1 MFPALLDEA
10 SVQRGMCD
18 VYVQYELNNTLSEI
32 WWFVPCCIIEI
43 CWLSKQLNEVT
54 RLCFH
59 LQQEKPK
66 LIDPL
71 DYEAVISEL
80 GDELKDD
87 PLKDL
92 ILFPD
97 NDFSVSVC
105 VCVHFIL

>member
-1 MFPALLDEA
+1 MSF
-10 SVQRGMCD
+10 
-18 VYVQYELNNTLSEI
+18 
-32 WWFVPCCIIEI
+32 
-43 CWLSKQLNEVT
+43 
-54 RLCFH
+54 CFN

-66 LIDPL
+66 VIDPL

-92 ILFPD
+92 LLFPD

-105 VCVHFIL
+105 LFV